1 MNLRLQLIP
10 QSSPTKL
17 AQLADDIPPSSQNIP
32 NIDQIFEKINN
43 GQSSNLS
50 AVDCFWCVLKKAAW
64 DNQQS
69 PHEAINSSKQLWVAA
84 TQNKLLKYYLLRG
97 YLRSYLENQPF
108 SSSLKETFDSFE
120 NALTENDAI
129 IKAIALI
136 PMMGIYSVVP
146 NSLKA
151 QWGKHEILKFIQEH
165 TGLVT
170 IDLSEFTLEVTN
182 FFAIES
188 QNARI
193 KSHSDNTSMSRWLV
207 KCLTQEIDII
217 GKQVK
222 AVETILIKVTK
233 EDSEKY
239 PEFVEW
245 LKLHYQKGDLATYLS
260 EGARRKLR
268 EWIGAV
274 NFADFEKLVN
284 IILYGEFINDDLS
297 INTNKF
303 LPRGSNERKLRS
315 RKDFWSNYSDR
326 FEQIR
331 IFIPESS
338 RKKIG
343 DALYNEVT
351 IIQAIT
357 EICIF
362 DFDKLFV
369 VEFFRGKGKD
379 SEMRLFRGEEHT
391 RQILFNSPL
400 LSVND
405 IRDLGG
411 EEKYHTGEWQKEC
424 ERTLAKY
431 GIYPNDGLSEFIFS
445 GEDKRPYD
453 RNKGILSK
461 A

>member
-1 MNLRLQLIP
+1 V
-10 QSSPTKL
+10 
-17 AQLADDIPPSSQNIP
+17 A
-32 NIDQIFEKINN
+32 
-43 GQSSNLS
+43 
-50 AVDCFWCVLKKAAW
+50 KKTAW
-64 DNQQS
+64 DNAQS
-69 PHEAINSSKQLWVAA
+69 PQEAINSSQKLWIAA
-84 TQNKLLKYYLLRG
+84 TQNQLLKYYLLRG
-97 YLRSYLENQPF
+97 YLQFYLENQTF
-108 SSSLKETFDSFE
+108 SLSLKETFESFK
-120 NALTENDAI
+120 NALPKNDGTAI
-129 IKAIALI
+129 LIQAISLI
-136 PMMGIYSVVP
+136 PLKGVYSIVY
-146 NSLKA
+146 NSA
-151 QWGKHEILKFIQEH
+151 QIQWGKQEILEFIQKY
-165 TGLVT
+165 TGLIA
-170 IDLSEFTLEVTN
+170 IDLSGFILEAAS
-182 FFAIES
+182 FFSIQS
-188 QNARI
+188 QNAACI
-193 KSHSDNTSMSRWLV
+193 VNINNTSISKWLI
-207 KCLTQEIDII
+207 KCLDQEMDII
-217 GKQVK
+217 GKQAK
-222 AVETILIKVTK
+222 AIEIILAKVRK
-233 EDSEKY
+233 EDGGQY
-239 PEFVEW
+239 PELVKW
-245 LKLHYQKGDLATYLS
+245 LKQNYQKGERAKHLT
-260 EGARRKLR
+260 EKARRNLR
-268 EWIGAV
+268 DWIGAV

-284 IILYGEFINDDLS
+284 IILYGEFINGDLS

-343 DALYNEVT
+343 DALYNDVT
-351 IIQAIT
+351 TIQAIT

-379 SEMRLFRGEEHT
+379 SEMRLFRDEEHT

-400 LSVND
+400 LSVKD

-431 GIYPNDGLSEFIFS
+431 GIYPNDELSEFIFS

-461 A
+461 ADKTNAVINYKVVLKADQKIKNLDKFTDEIIDK